1 MAIIVKWHKP
11 APSSPI
17 FSRKFA
23 VATIVLIIFVVYV
36 ANLGKMI
43 SVENQDTHIT
53 DEVNSEKFRTTSN
66 SCQPKDNVLFLKT
79 HKTGSSTITNILNRY
94 GDLHNLTV
102 ALPQDGFYNFF
113 WPLSFEKSFTADLRG
128 KTPNI
133 LCNHAR
139 WNKQTMKE
147 LMAQEA
153 AFITILRNPVS
164 QFESTF
170 SYMEFAHLLGIG
182 STKNPLATFFEDP
195 NRTMAKISDF
205 SASGSAVPYL
215 HLLRNGQSFDLGLE
229 SAQFFIEEKTNDVIS
244 ELDSNFD
251 LVLMMEYFD
260 ESLVLLAR
268 ELCWDIRDV
277 VYFKLNQRRSS
288 DLKTNLSEE
297 LAQKIR
303 QWNRAD
309 VLLYNHF
316 NRTFWNKVE
325 KLGSAFWTDVD
336 RLRYYN
342 RVLEEACLLPGE
354 HYTKAYAKQSKEIR
368 GYALKKN
375 LEPQLKLLCGK
386 MITNEIDYIEYL
398 RKIR

>member
-1 MAIIVKWHKP
+1 MYILFLLFYH
-11 APSSPI
+11 
-17 FSRKFA
+17 
-23 VATIVLIIFVVYV
+23 
-36 ANLGKMI
+36 
-43 SVENQDTHIT
+43 
-53 DEVNSEKFRTTSN
+53 RTTSN

-102 ALPQDGFYNFF
+102 ALPQHGFYNFF

-128 KTPNI
+128 KRPNI

-139 WNKQTMKE
+139 WNKHTMKE
-147 LMAQEA
+147 FMPQDTV
-153 AFITILRNPVS
+153 FITILRNPVS

-170 SYMEFAHLLGIG
+170 SYMEFAQLLGIK

-195 NRTMAKISDF
+195 NRTMGKISDL
-205 SASGSAVPYL
+205 SASGSVVPYL
-215 HLLRNGQSFDLGLE
+215 NLLRNGQSFDLGMK
-229 SAQFFIEEKTNDVIS
+229 SAQFFIDEETNNAIS
-244 ELDSNFD
+244 ELDSSFD
-251 LVLMMEYFD
+251 LVLMLEYFD

-277 VYFKLNQRRSS
+277 VYFKLNQRKSS
-288 DLKTNLSEE
+288 DLKTNLSDE
-297 LAQKIR
+297 LVQEIR

-316 NRTFWNKVE
+316 NQTFWNKVE

-336 RLRYYN
+336 RLKYYN
-342 RVLEEACLLPGE
+342 KVLEEACLRPGE
-354 HYTKAYAKQSKEIR
+354 HYAKAYAKQSKEIR
-368 GYALKKN
+368 GYSLKKN

-386 MITNEIDYIEYL
+386 MITNEIDYVEYL
-398 RKIR
+398 RKIQ